1 MALRKPRAEIT
12 LVEACR
18 VDRGYTIEYV
28 ASQTGVSEKTITR
41 YELAQTLKPQGDAL
55 EKLGLFYGVR
65 ASVLLADMRKFAR
78 DRERD
83 DEPTAAA
90 A

>member
-12 LVEACR
+12 LLEACR
-18 VDRGYTIEYV
+18 VDRGLTIEYV
-28 ASQTGVSEKTITR
+28 AKQVGISEKTITR
-41 YELAQTLKPQGDAL
+41 YELAQTLKPQGSGL
-55 EKLGLFYGVR
+55 EKLGMFYGVR

>member
-1 MALRKPRAEIT
+1 MALRKHRAEIT
-12 LVEACR
+12 LIEACR
-18 VDRGYTIEYV
+18 VDRGCTIEYV

-55 EKLGLFYGVR
+55 EKLGMFYGVR